1 MSDSTGNFSK
11 IAMEAV
17 VAVILL
23 CAVAIPIITSMP
35 EATGA
40 NADIINN
47 LVAIIPVVLA
57 VAVII
62 AIVYNSILK
71 RRD

>member
-1 MSDSTGNFSK
+1 
-11 IAMEAV
+11 MEAV

-35 EATGA
+35 AATGT

-57 VAVII
+57 VAVIV
-62 AIVYNSILK
+62 AIVYNAILK

>member
-1 MSDSTGNFSK
+1 
-11 IAMEAV
+11 MEAV

-35 EATGA
+35 QATGA

-71 RRD
+71 RKG

>member
-1 MSDSTGNFSK
+1 
-11 IAMEAV
+11 MEAV

-35 EATGA
+35 QATGA

-62 AIVYNSILK
+62 AIVYNSILRK
-71 RRD
+71 R

>member
-1 MSDSTGNFSK
+1 
-11 IAMEAV
+11 MEAV

-35 EATGA
+35 QATGA

-71 RRD
+71 KR

>member
-35 EATGA
+35 AATGA

-57 VAVII
+57 VAVIV
-62 AIVYNSILK
+62 AIVYNAIL
-71 RRD
+71 RRRA

>member
-1 MSDSTGNFSK
+1 
-11 IAMEAV
+11 MEAV

-62 AIVYNSILK
+62 AIVYNSILR